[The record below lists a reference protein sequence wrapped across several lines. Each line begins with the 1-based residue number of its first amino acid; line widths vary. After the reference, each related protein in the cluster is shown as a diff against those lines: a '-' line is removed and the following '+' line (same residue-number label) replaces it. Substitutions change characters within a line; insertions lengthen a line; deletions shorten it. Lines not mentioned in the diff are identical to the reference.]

1 MLLFPHAV
9 SDTATK
15 AKTRA
20 SEQVRPP
27 APLSLP
33 ERPRLAPIRGQ
44 GRHRHHEP
52 TRFLAGLPA
61 GPWLGT
67 HRLPRRAIAS
77 ARRAGPTLGG
87 SRSHARLFQSRLQAA
102 HRLDESGMKK
112 GGQRPPFQCA
122 PRTSLRP
129 RHPMRAFHGAPETH
143 NRPPPCG
150 GFLVEREAG
159 PPPGP
164 ASVSRERAAVSSSGP
179 AAWGPFGMW
188 LPRSPPPHRGVSRLQ
203 IHYRGEGPA

>member
-33 ERPRLAPIRGQ
+33 ERPRLPQFAGRRNQDG
-44 GRHRHHEP
+44 GRVGASRFRMAAGGRRRRHR
-52 TRFLAGLPA
+52 G
-61 GPWLGT
+61 
-67 HRLPRRAIAS
+67 IAS
-77 ARRAGPTLGG
+77 ARRAGPALGG
-87 SRSHARLFQSRLQAA
+87 NRSHARLFRSRLQAA

-129 RHPMRAFHGAPETH
+129 RHPVRAFHGAPETH
-143 NRPPPCG
+143 NRRPPVG

-203 IHYRGEGPA
+203 THYRRGGLA